1 MSISLEKLE
10 TLFAK
15 LAAFG
20 KNNEGGLT
28 RLSYSP
34 EFQAAQTMLAEFMK
48 NIGMTVAIDAVGNL
62 IGTYPG
68 RDNSLK
74 PICSGS
80 HLDSVPNGGMFDGAL
95 GIVTA
100 LECLRGWHEEG
111 WQPLRPVKVIAFV
124 EEEGSRFGS
133 VCFGSRTMAGEL
145 READPVSFQNS
156 AGRTLP
162 EFLADCHL
170 DNDPFNKETSLQNN
184 AAFVELH
191 IEQGAAL
198 TESGCSV
205 GIVTAIAGIKRLNVV
220 IKGKANHSGSTAM
233 HRRQD
238 ALVAASSLVAFVYDN
253 ALASHGNYVATVGK
267 LNVLPNAENVIPGEV
282 QLTIEMR
289 SADTTVLEA
298 AKEKIMRQYLQISTD
313 YKVTIETVSE
323 YNVAPMPMDKELIQT
338 ITEASDSLGIDYR
351 LLPSWAG
358 HDAMIIGRYIPTA
371 MIFVPSIN
379 GISHSPLELSE
390 WPAIEKATKVLD
402 NTLKTLASK

>member
-133 VCFGSRTMAGEL
+133 VCFGSRSMAGEL

>member
-1 MSISLEKLE
+1 MSISLEKIEL
-10 TLFAK
+10 LFTK

-20 KNNEGGLT
+20 KNSEGGLT
-28 RLSYSP
+28 RLSYSE
-34 EFQAAQTMLAEFMK
+34 EFLAAQTMLAEFME

-68 RDNSLK
+68 RDNSLA
-74 PICSGS
+74 PVCCGS
-80 HLDSVPNGGMFDGAL
+80 HLDSVPNGGTFDGAL

-100 LECLRGWHEEG
+100 LECVRSWHEEN

-124 EEEGSRFGS
+124 EEEGARFGS
-133 VCFGSRTMAGEL
+133 VCFGSRAMAGEL
-145 READPVSFQNS
+145 QGTDPAAFQS
-156 AGRTLP
+156 SEGRTLP
-162 EFLADCHL
+162 ELLADCHL
-170 DNDPFNKETSLQNN
+170 DTHPFNEETTLKNN
-184 AAFVELH
+184 SSFVELH

-205 GIVTAIAGIKRLNVV
+205 GIVKAIAGIKRLNVV

>member
-133 VCFGSRTMAGEL
+133 VCFGSRSMAGEL

-205 GIVTAIAGIKRLNVV
+205 GIVKAIAGIKRLNVV

-390 WPAIEKATKVLD
+390 WPAIEKATQVLD
-402 NTLKTLASK
+402 GALRILASK

>member
-15 LAAFG
+15 LTAFG

-133 VCFGSRTMAGEL
+133 VCFGSRSMAGEL
-145 READPVSFQNS
+145 READPVSFRNS

-205 GIVTAIAGIKRLNVV
+205 GIVKAIAGIKRLNVV

>member
-205 GIVTAIAGIKRLNVV
+205 GIVKAIAGIKRLNVV

>member
-133 VCFGSRTMAGEL
+133 VCFGSRSMAGEL

-205 GIVTAIAGIKRLNVV
+205 GIVKAIAGIKRLNVV

>member
-20 KNNEGGLT
+20 KNNDGGLT

-133 VCFGSRTMAGEL
+133 VCFGSRSMAGEL

-205 GIVTAIAGIKRLNVV
+205 GIVKAIAGIKRLNVV

-238 ALVAASSLVAFVYDN
+238 ALVAASSLVAFVYEN
-253 ALASHGNYVATVGK
+253 ALASQGNYVATVGK

-282 QLTIEMR
+282 QLTIEIR
-289 SADTTVLEA
+289 SADTSVLEA

>member
-100 LECLRGWHEEG
+100 LECLRGWHEKG

-145 READPVSFQNS
+145 READPISFQNS

-205 GIVTAIAGIKRLNVV
+205 GIVKAIAGIKRLNVV

-390 WPAIEKATKVLD
+390 WPDIEKATKVLD

>member
-10 TLFAK
+10 LLFTK

-20 KNNEGGLT
+20 KNSEGGLT
-28 RLSYSP
+28 RLSYSA
-34 EFQAAQTMLAEFMK
+34 EFLAAQTMLAEFMK
-48 NIGMTVAIDAVGNL
+48 SIGMSVSIDSVGNL

-68 RDNSLK
+68 RDNSLA
-74 PICSGS
+74 PVCCGS
-80 HLDSVPNGGMFDGAL
+80 HLDSVPNGGTFDGAL

-100 LECLRGWHEEG
+100 LACIRSWHEEN

-133 VCFGSRTMAGEL
+133 VCFGSRAMAGEL
-145 READPVSFQNS
+145 QGQDPATFRNS
-156 AGRTLP
+156 EGHTLP
-162 EFLADCHL
+162 EFLADCRL
-170 DNDPFNKETSLQNN
+170 DNHPFNEETTLKNN
-184 AAFVELH
+184 ASFVELH

-198 TESGCSV
+198 AESGCSV
-205 GIVTAIAGIKRLNVV
+205 GVVTAIAGIKRLNVI

-238 ALVAASSLVAFVYDN
+238 ALVAASALVNFVYDN
-253 ALASHGNYVATVGK
+253 ALSAQGSYVATVGK
-267 LNVLPNAENVIPGEV
+267 LEVLPNAENVIPGEV
-282 QLTIEMR
+282 RLTIEMR
-289 SADTTVLEA
+289 SADTNVLEA
-298 AKEKIMRQYLQISTD
+298 AKENIMRQYLQISTD
-313 YKVTIETVSE
+313 YKVTIETASE
-323 YNVAPMPMDKELIQT
+323 YNVPPMPMDKDLIKT
-338 ITEASDSLGIDYR
+338 ITKASDDLGIEYQ

-390 WPAIEKATKVLD
+390 WPAIEKATQVLD
-402 NTLKTLASK
+402 GALRILASK

>member
-10 TLFAK
+10 LLFTK

-20 KNNEGGLT
+20 QNSEGGLT

-34 EFQAAQTMLAEFMK
+34 EFLAAQTMLAEFME
-48 NIGMTVAIDAVGNL
+48 NIGMTVVIDAVGNL

-68 RDNSLK
+68 RDSSLA
-74 PICSGS
+74 PVCCGS
-80 HLDSVPNGGMFDGAL
+80 HLDSVPNGGTFDGAL

-100 LECLRGWHEEG
+100 LECVRSWHEEN

-133 VCFGSRTMAGEL
+133 VCFGSRAMAGEL
-145 READPVSFQNS
+145 HGTDPVSFRNNE
-156 AGRTLP
+156 GRTLP
-162 EFLADCHL
+162 DFLADCHL
-170 DNDPFNKETSLQNN
+170 DTHFFNKENTLKSN
-184 AAFVELH
+184 ASFVELH

-205 GIVTAIAGIKRLNVV
+205 GVVSAIAGIKRLNVIV
-220 IKGKANHSGSTAM
+220 KGKANHAGSTAM

-238 ALVAASSLVAFVYDN
+238 ALVASSSLVTFVYDN
-253 ALASHGNYVATVGK
+253 ALASQGIYVATVGK
-267 LNVLPNAENVIPGEV
+267 LEVFPNAENVIPGEV
-282 QLTIEMR
+282 RLTIEMR
-289 SADTTVLEA
+289 SADTDVLEA
-298 AKEKIMRQYLQISTD
+298 AKEKIMRQYLQISTE
-313 YKVTIETVSE
+313 YKVTIETASE
-323 YNVAPMPMDKELIQT
+323 HNVAPMPMDEELIKT
-338 ITEASDSLGIDYR
+338 IAEASDSLGIEYQ

-358 HDAMIIGRYIPTA
+358 HDSMIIGRYIPTA

-390 WPAIEKATKVLD
+390 WPAIEKATLVLAS
-402 NTLKTLASK
+402 TLKILASK

>member
-133 VCFGSRTMAGEL
+133 VCFGSRSMAGEL

-162 EFLADCHL
+162 EFLADCYL
-170 DNDPFNKETSLQNN
+170 DNDPFNKETSLQDN

>member
-15 LAAFG
+15 LADYG
-20 KNNEGGLT
+20 KNSEGGLT

-34 EFQAAQTMLAEFMK
+34 GFQAAQTMLKEFMV
-48 NIGMTVAIDAVGNL
+48 NIGMTVEIDAIGNL

-68 RDNSLK
+68 RDNSLA
-74 PICSGS
+74 PVCCGS
-80 HLDSVPNGGMFDGAL
+80 HLDSVPNGGTFDGAL

-100 LECLRGWHEEG
+100 LECVRSWHEEN

-133 VCFGSRTMAGEL
+133 VCFGSRAMAGEL
-145 READPVSFQNS
+145 QGTDPAAFQNS
-156 AGRTLP
+156 EGRTLP
-162 EFLADCHL
+162 EFLADCDLDTHL
-170 DNDPFNKETSLQNN
+170 FNKETSLQNN

-220 IKGKANHSGSTAM
+220 IKGKANHAGSTAM

-253 ALASHGNYVATVGK
+253 ALAAQGIYVATVGK
-267 LNVLPNAENVIPGEV
+267 LDVFPNAENVIPGEV
-282 QLTIEMR
+282 RLTIEIR
-289 SADTTVLEA
+289 SADTNVLEA

-313 YKVTIETVSE
+313 YKVMMETASE
-323 YNVAPMPMDKELIQT
+323 YNVAPMPMDDSLIKT
-338 ITEASDSLGIDYR
+338 ITEASESLGIEYQ

-358 HDAMIIGRYIPTA
+358 HDSMIIGRYIPTA

-390 WPAIEKATKVLD
+390 WPAIEKATQVLD
-402 NTLKTLASK
+402 NTLKILTSK

>member
-15 LAAFG
+15 LTAFG

-133 VCFGSRTMAGEL
+133 VCFGSRSMAGEL

-205 GIVTAIAGIKRLNVV
+205 GIVKAIAGIKRLNVV

-282 QLTIEMR
+282 QLTIEIR
-289 SADTTVLEA
+289 SADTSVLEA

>member
-133 VCFGSRTMAGEL
+133 VCFGSRAMAGEL
-145 READPVSFQNS
+145 HGTDPGSFRNS
-156 AGRTLP
+156 EGRTLP

-205 GIVTAIAGIKRLNVV
+205 GIVKAIAGIKRLNVV

-253 ALASHGNYVATVGK
+253 ALASHYNYVATVGK

-390 WPAIEKATKVLD
+390 WPAIEKATKVL
-402 NTLKTLASK
+402 NSTLKILASK

>member
-15 LAAFG
+15 LTAFG

-133 VCFGSRTMAGEL
+133 VCFGSRSMAGEL
-145 READPVSFQNS
+145 READPVSCQNS

-205 GIVTAIAGIKRLNVV
+205 GIVKAIAGIKRLNVV

-390 WPAIEKATKVLD
+390 WPAIEKATQVLD
-402 NTLKTLASK
+402 STLKTLASK

>member
-15 LAAFG
+15 LTAFG

-133 VCFGSRTMAGEL
+133 VCFGSRSMAGEL

-205 GIVTAIAGIKRLNVV
+205 GIVKAIAGIKRLNVV

>member
-133 VCFGSRTMAGEL
+133 VCFGSRSMAGEL

-205 GIVTAIAGIKRLNVV
+205 GIVKAIAGIKRLNVV

-289 SADTTVLEA
+289 SADNTVLEA

>member
-15 LAAFG
+15 LTAFG

-133 VCFGSRTMAGEL
+133 VCFGSRAMAGEL
-145 READPVSFQNS
+145 HGTDPGSFRNS
-156 AGRTLP
+156 EGRTLP

-205 GIVTAIAGIKRLNVV
+205 GIVKAIAGIKRLNVV

>member
-100 LECLRGWHEEG
+100 LECVRSWHEEN

-124 EEEGSRFGS
+124 EEEGARFGS
-133 VCFGSRTMAGEL
+133 VCFGSRSMAGEL

-205 GIVTAIAGIKRLNVV
+205 GIVKAIAGIKRLNVV

>member
-15 LAAFG
+15 LTAFG

-133 VCFGSRTMAGEL
+133 VCFGSRSMAGEL

-205 GIVTAIAGIKRLNVV
+205 GIVKAIAGIKRLNVV

-390 WPAIEKATKVLD
+390 WPAIEKAIKVLD

>member
-133 VCFGSRTMAGEL
+133 VCFGSRSMAGEL

-205 GIVTAIAGIKRLNVV
+205 GIVKAIAGIKRLNVV

-390 WPAIEKATKVLD
+390 WPAIEKATQVLD
-402 NTLKTLASK
+402 GTLRTLASK

>member
-133 VCFGSRTMAGEL
+133 VCFGSRSMAGEL

-205 GIVTAIAGIKRLNVV
+205 GIVKAIAGIKRLNVV

-390 WPAIEKATKVLD
+390 WPAIEKATQVLD
-402 NTLKTLASK
+402 STLKTLASK

>member
-133 VCFGSRTMAGEL
+133 VCFGSRSMAGEL

-205 GIVTAIAGIKRLNVV
+205 GIVKAIAGIKRLNVV

-253 ALASHGNYVATVGK
+253 ALASHGNYVTTVGK

-282 QLTIEMR
+282 QLTIEIR
-289 SADTTVLEA
+289 SADTSVLEA

>member
-15 LAAFG
+15 LTAFG

-133 VCFGSRTMAGEL
+133 VCFGSRSMAGEL
-145 READPVSFQNS
+145 READPVSFRNS
-156 AGRTLP
+156 EGRTLP

-205 GIVTAIAGIKRLNVV
+205 GIVKAIAGIKRLNVV

>member
-133 VCFGSRTMAGEL
+133 VCFGSRSMAGEL
-145 READPVSFQNS
+145 READPVSFRNS
-156 AGRTLP
+156 EGRTLP

-205 GIVTAIAGIKRLNVV
+205 GIVKAIAGIKRLNVV

-390 WPAIEKATKVLD
+390 WPAIEKATQVLD
-402 NTLKTLASK
+402 STLKTLASK

>member
-15 LAAFG
+15 LTAFG

-133 VCFGSRTMAGEL
+133 VCFGSRSMAGEL

-205 GIVTAIAGIKRLNVV
+205 GIVKAIAGIKRLNVV

-253 ALASHGNYVATVGK
+253 ALASHGNYVTTVGK

-282 QLTIEMR
+282 QLTIEIR
-289 SADTTVLEA
+289 SADTSVLEA

>member
-48 NIGMTVAIDAVGNL
+48 NIGMTVAIDAVGNM

-68 RDNSLK
+68 RDNSLA
-74 PICSGS
+74 PVCCGS
-80 HLDSVPNGGMFDGAL
+80 HLDSVPNGGTFDGAL

-100 LECLRGWHEEG
+100 LECLRSWHEEN

-133 VCFGSRTMAGEL
+133 VCFGSRAMAGEL
-145 READPVSFQNS
+145 QGTDPVSFRNS

-170 DNDPFNKETSLQNN
+170 DNDPFNMETSLQNN

-238 ALVAASSLVAFVYDN
+238 ALVAASALVAFVYDN
-253 ALASHGNYVATVGK
+253 ALASQGNYVATVGK

-289 SADTTVLEA
+289 SAATDVLET
-298 AKEKIMRQYLQISTD
+298 AKEKIIRQYLQISTD
-313 YKVTIETVSE
+313 YKVTIETASE
-323 YNVAPMPMDKELIQT
+323 YNVAPMPMDKELIKT
-338 ITEASDSLGIDYR
+338 ITEASDDLGIEYQ

-402 NTLKTLASK
+402 STLKTLASK